1 MFGDSSVSR
10 AGVLDGVQYSALPGS
25 DVMGSPASE
34 MDDVTTSSSKNN
46 RTQPPV
52 HTEVTRHHV
61 GSIRCLTSKVVKLAG
76 VFDELK

>member
-1 MFGDSSVSR
+1 MSGDSSVSR

-34 MDDVTTSSSKNN
+34 TDDVSASSSKSN

-61 GSIRCLTSKVVKLAG
+61 GLIRCLTSKVVKPAG
-76 VFDELK
+76 VLDELK